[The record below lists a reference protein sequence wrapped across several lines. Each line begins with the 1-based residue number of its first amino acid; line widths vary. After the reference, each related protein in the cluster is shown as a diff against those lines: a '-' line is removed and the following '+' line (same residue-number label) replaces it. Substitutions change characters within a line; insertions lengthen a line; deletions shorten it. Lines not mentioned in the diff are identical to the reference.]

1 MVKKFIGDSILSTGF
16 TRLCSRKNIQNLFG
30 SYFFTVIER
39 TNLVE
44 KKINSEP
51 RMRGGIGGRI
61 FKLVKMLE
69 VLRGFVDSPGPCNI
83 IIMDRKNALTS
94 LEIGDC
100 TKVPLRACRGAL

>member
-44 KKINSEP
+44 KKDQQRTQDE
-51 RMRGGIGGRI
+51 GG
-61 FKLVKMLE
+61 
-69 VLRGFVDSPGPCNI
+69 D
-83 IIMDRKNALTS
+83 
-94 LEIGDC
+94 
-100 TKVPLRACRGAL
+100 RGAYI